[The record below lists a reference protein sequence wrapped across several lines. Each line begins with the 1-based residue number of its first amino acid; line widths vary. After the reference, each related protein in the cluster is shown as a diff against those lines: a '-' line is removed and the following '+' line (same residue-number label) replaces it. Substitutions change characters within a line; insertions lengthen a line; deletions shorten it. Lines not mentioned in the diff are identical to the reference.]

1 MIMIMIMQGGVRYH
15 EVAARIMM
23 VFCCSFGAGF
33 AGFYVVQMLV
43 CCCSFGTVFYW
54 FYVV

>member
-1 MIMIMIMQGGVRYH
+1 MIMIMQGGVRYH

-23 VFCCSFGAGF
+23 VFCCSFGVGF

-43 CCCSFGTVFYW
+43 CCCSFGTAFCW